1 MINKISNDNNHI
13 FQIPI
18 SQLNASKS
26 DQQNEEQES
35 KEEKEERES
44 EDEQGKRK
52 EDLVYT

>member
-26 DQQNEEQES
+26 DQQT
-35 KEEKEERES
+35 EERES
-44 EDEQGKRK
+44 KQEREERETEDE
-52 EDLVYT
+52 

>member
-13 FQIPI
+13 FQTAI

-44 EDEQGKRK
+44 EDE
-52 EDLVYT
+52 